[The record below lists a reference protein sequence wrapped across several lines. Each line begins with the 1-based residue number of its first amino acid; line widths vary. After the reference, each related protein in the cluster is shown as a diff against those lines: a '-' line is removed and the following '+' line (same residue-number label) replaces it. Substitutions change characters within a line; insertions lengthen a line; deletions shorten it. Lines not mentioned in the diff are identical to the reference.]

1 VTEMTDPLALTLTR
15 EQALDWLHRRE
26 LLTTAQA
33 ALVAG
38 VDEGT
43 IWVWVNRKWLTAYRG
58 ETRRRFYRRS
68 DVERCADERL
78 ENDMRQKVA
87 FG

>member
-1 VTEMTDPLALTLTR
+1 MTDPLALTLTR

-38 VDEGT
+38 VGEGT
-43 IWVWVNRKWLTAYRG
+43 IYQWVYRKWLTPY
-58 ETRRRFYRRS
+58 TRSRPRLYRRE
-68 DVERCADERL
+68 DVERCADERIS
-78 ENDMRQKVA
+78 NDMRLVA
-87 FG
+87 SRRAALL